1 MHRAL
6 LWSEIVDSIFSF
18 LRAEDRTAYESAPA
32 IMTALA
38 RTCRALSEPALD
50 IIWEYASPWNLA
62 RCMDTEIWNIRETTS
77 ARGRNGMTLVSG
89 HVQLEKVCALIKR
102 GPFTVVVG
110 RH

>member
-18 LRAEDRTAYESAPA
+18 LRAEERTAYDSAPA

-50 IIWEYASPWNLA
+50 IIWEHASLWNLA
-62 RCMDTEIWNIRETTS
+62 LCMDAEIWDIRKNTS
-77 ARGRNGMTLVSG
+77 AWSRTGMTLVSG
-89 HVQLEKVCALIKR
+89 RVQSERCAYL
-102 GPFTVVVG
+102 
-110 RH
+110 